1 MGKGYLLLINIGPVQ
16 GFIATAR
23 RTRDLY
29 AGSRLLSEAAGKI
42 AERLLERDVVLVFPA
57 VQNRDEL
64 EALRKAGIPNAI
76 MGIVNEP
83 DPGRVADLAEAA
95 REAMRTFLEETMA
108 SVFGRKKTQAV
119 LKNPDAARRQVL
131 DSLEFYWAAVPLNGD
146 YPAARARVQRLM
158 GARKNTRDFAP
169 VAWGGPVPKS
179 SLSGSLES
187 VTYGANDADK
197 YRAGLREG
205 EELSGVDLLKR
216 RYLALEEGSPR
227 GTLAFASTT
236 HMALLPFLAGQK
248 KEDLETAEAKAR
260 ALQSKLGVRYDGWPP
275 DHLVRAFP
283 FLKEIDPRLFFPSR
297 HRELA
302 HEGGHVGEKAPLWEE
317 TQREL
322 ADFYRQLKREPY
334 PYYALLLA
342 DGDRMGKAIDHQ
354 QSMEGHQRIS
364 ARLTEFS
371 KKVKEIVEKHLGS
384 LIYSGG
390 DDVLA
395 LLPLHTALQCA
406 SELARAFEDALA
418 EFTTGTGRSPTLSV
432 GIAVVHHLF
441 DLGEAL
447 NLARKAEKEA
457 KKTRNALAVVF
468 SPRSGAE
475 TAVSGSWDEAPPLNE
490 RLERFARWLNQ
501 DRIPGG
507 FAYELREAASALLS
521 SGDEEEKALLAEE
534 AVRILKRKAIAEK
547 EVVGEIR
554 KHIQCIGPD
563 RLTGELVAARPFA
576 AAMALAGKE
585 DQ

>member
-1 MGKGYLLLINIGPVQ
+1 MEKGYLLLINIGPVQ

-42 AERLLERDVVLVFPA
+42 AELLLERNVALVFPA
-57 VQNRDEL
+57 VQNREEL
-64 EALRKAGIPNAI
+64 ETLREAGIPNAI
-76 MGIVNEP
+76 MGIANES
-83 DPGRVADLAEAA
+83 DPIRVASLAESAQK
-95 REAMRTFLEETMA
+95 AMETFLEETMET
-108 SVFGRKKTQAV
+108 VFGKKNTRAV

-131 DSLEFYWAAVPLNGD
+131 DSLEFYWAAVPLNED
-146 YPAARARVQRLM
+146 YPAARTRVQRLM

-187 VTYGANDADK
+187 VTYGANDSAR
-197 YRAGLREG
+197 YEAGLREG

-216 RYLALEEGSPR
+216 RYLAREEGAPR
-227 GTLAFASTT
+227 GKLAFASTT
-236 HMALLPFLAGQK
+236 HMALLPFLVGLE
-248 KEDLETAEAKAR
+248 KESLEKAVAKAH
-260 ALQSKLGVRYDGWPP
+260 ALQSKLGARYDGWPP
-275 DHLVRAFP
+275 DNLVRAFP

-302 HEGGHVGEKAPLWEE
+302 REGGLVEETPLWEN

-342 DGDRMGKAIDHQ
+342 DGDHMGKAIDHQ
-354 QSMEGHQRIS
+354 RSPEDHQRIS
-364 ARLTEFS
+364 TRLTEFS
-371 KKVKEIVEKHLGS
+371 TKVKGIVERHLGS

-406 SELARAFEDALA
+406 SELARTFQCALA

-475 TAVSGSWDEAPPLNE
+475 TVVSGSWSEAPPLNE
-490 RLERFARWLNQ
+490 RLIRFARWLNK

-521 SGDEEEKALLAEE
+521 SENEGEKALLAEE
-534 AVRILKRKAIAEK
+534 AVRILRRKAIAEK
-547 EVVGEIR
+547 EVVDEMRRHIR
-554 KHIQCIGPD
+554 CIGPD
-563 RLTGELVAARPFA
+563 RLTRELIVARPFA

>member
-1 MGKGYLLLINIGPVQ
+1 MEKGYLLLINIGPVQ

-29 AGSRLLSEAAGKI
+29 AGSRLLSEAAGRI
-42 AERLLERDVVLVFPA
+42 AELLLERDVALVFPA
-57 VQNRDEL
+57 VRNREEL
-64 EALRKAGIPNAI
+64 ETLREAGIPNAI
-76 MGIVNEP
+76 MGIANEP
-83 DPGRVADLAEAA
+83 DPGRVADLAESA
-95 REAMRTFLEETMA
+95 RKAMETFLEEAMEA
-108 SVFGRKKTQAV
+108 VFGRKNTRAV

-146 YPAARARVQRLM
+146 YPAARTRVQRLM

-179 SLSGSLES
+179 SLSGALES
-187 VTYGANDADK
+187 VTHGASDSAK
-197 YRAGLREG
+197 YKAGLREG

-216 RYLALEEGSPR
+216 RYLSREEWAPR
-227 GTLAFASTT
+227 GKLAFASTT
-236 HMALLPFLAGQK
+236 HVALLPFLVGLK
-248 KEDLETAEAKAR
+248 KEDLEKVAAKAR
-260 ALQSKLGVRYDGWPP
+260 ALQSKLGARYDGWPP
-275 DHLVRAFP
+275 DNLVRAFP
-283 FLKEIDPRLFFPSR
+283 FLKETDPRLFFPSR

-302 HEGGHVGEKAPLWEE
+302 REGGHVEEKSPLWEE

-342 DGDRMGKAIDHQ
+342 DGDHMGKAIDHQ
-354 QSMEGHQRIS
+354 QSPEDHQRIS

-371 KKVKEIVEKHLGS
+371 TKVKGIVEKHLGS

-406 SELARAFEDALA
+406 SDLARTFQRALA
-418 EFTTGTGRSPTLSV
+418 EFATGAGRSPTLSV

-475 TAVSGSWDEAPPLNE
+475 TVVSGSWGEAPPLNE
-490 RLERFARWLNQ
+490 RLRRFARWLHQ

-507 FAYELREAASALLS
+507 FAYELRGAASALLS
-521 SGDEEEKALLAEE
+521 SGNEEEKGLLAEE

-547 EVVGEIR
+547 EVAEEIR
-554 KHIQCIGPD
+554 RDIRCFGAD
-563 RLTGELVAARPFA
+563 RLTKELIAARPFA